1 MTGISPGSIRISLVK
16 RGFLPLDRKRDD
28 GSRQLSSISR
38 IGLPRTKTLLR
49 VVMIVALMTS
59 MGTLAGC
66 GGLSSAEIVPDDP
79 SAGDTEAMEDMSQ
92 IDSYT
97 VAFEDMTRGEGVYV
111 VSADSTK
118 ATRLWDDPGHMS
130 VSYFDG
136 ADYTVED
143 ADYDG
148 NVRLE
153 GAYIEDIAEDPAYVN
168 ISAGEKLAL
177 VLPYG
182 PYVRMYEGSCIGYG
196 HYEKSDELTGYE
208 EIAGVDL
215 SDVETIADANE
226 RLAGTDLRFYTCT
239 RSSHYDDVLLLSS
252 TRGMQV
258 TAGTYVGTSFEEETY
273 SFDRTFYL
281 FSVTSMQKPEI
292 EKTKDGYFIVDLS
305 AILIILC
312 ACLCRDRES
321 LRNREANLSH
331 FCKVCTLTAEKV
343 THRCVSLFKEIN
355 ILFAHQ
361 QNPPKI

>member
-16 RGFLPLDRKRDD
+16 RGVLPLDRKRDD
-28 GSRQLSSISR
+28 GSRQLSGISR

-49 VVMIVALMTS
+49 VVMIAALMTS

-66 GGLSSAEIVPDDP
+66 GGPSSAEIVPDDP
-79 SAGDTEAMEDMSQ
+79 SAGDTEAM
-92 IDSYT
+92 
-97 VAFEDMTRGEGVYV
+97 EDMTRGEGVYV

-153 GAYIEDIAEDPAYVN
+153 GAYIKDIAEDPAYVN

-239 RSSHYDDVLLLSS
+239 RSSHYDDALLLSS

-273 SFDRTFYL
+273 SFERAFYL

-305 AILIILC
+305 DMAPGTYYLDVAAGDAYSGQETFII
-312 ACLCRDRES
+312 
-321 LRNREANLSH
+321 
-331 FCKVCTLTAEKV
+331 
-343 THRCVSLFKEIN
+343 EI
-355 ILFAHQ
+355 A
-361 QNPPKI
+361 

>member
-1 MTGISPGSIRISLVK
+1 MTGISPGSTRVSLVK
-16 RGFLPLDRKRDD
+16 KGVLPLDRKRDD
-28 GSRQLSSISR
+28 GSRQLSGISR

-49 VVMIVALMTS
+49 VVMIAALMTS

-66 GGLSSAEIVPDDP
+66 GGPSSAEIVPDDP

-97 VAFEDMTRGEGVYV
+97 VAFEDMARGEGVYV

-177 VLPYG
+177 VLPYD
-182 PYVRMYEGSCIGYG
+182 PYVRVYEGSCIGYG

-208 EIAGVDL
+208 EIAGVNL

-226 RLAGTDLRFYTCT
+226 RLAGMDLRFYTCT
-239 RSSHYDDVLLLSS
+239 RSSHYDDALLLSS

-273 SFDRTFYL
+273 SFDRAFYL
-281 FSVTSMQKPEI
+281 FSVTSMQKSEI

-305 AILIILC
+305 DMAPGTYYLDVAAGDAYSGQETFII
-312 ACLCRDRES
+312 
-321 LRNREANLSH
+321 
-331 FCKVCTLTAEKV
+331 
-343 THRCVSLFKEIN
+343 EI
-355 ILFAHQ
+355 A
-361 QNPPKI
+361 

>member
-1 MTGISPGSIRISLVK
+1 
-16 RGFLPLDRKRDD
+16 
-28 GSRQLSSISR
+28 
-38 IGLPRTKTLLR
+38 
-49 VVMIVALMTS
+49 
-59 MGTLAGC
+59 
-66 GGLSSAEIVPDDP
+66 
-79 SAGDTEAMEDMSQ
+79 
-92 IDSYT
+92 
-97 VAFEDMTRGEGVYV
+97 
-111 VSADSTK
+111 
-118 ATRLWDDPGHMS
+118 MS

-143 ADYDG
+143 DDYDG

-177 VLPYG
+177 VLPYD

-258 TAGTYVGTSFEEETY
+258 TAGTYVGTAFEEETY
-273 SFDRTFYL
+273 SFDRAFYL
-281 FSVTSMQKPEI
+281 FTVTSMQKPEI
-292 EKTKDGYFIVDLS
+292 EKRVHRVGELLAADLLHLAQVLVDLGLDFIVDLS
-305 AILIILC
+305 DMAPGTYYLDVAAGDAYSGQETFII
-312 ACLCRDRES
+312 
-321 LRNREANLSH
+321 
-331 FCKVCTLTAEKV
+331 
-343 THRCVSLFKEIN
+343 EI
-355 ILFAHQ
+355 A
-361 QNPPKI
+361 